1 MPIGDLTHQLLLSK
15 YRERG
20 TCHEMPRFLG
30 HKGTNR
36 GVMGHLQ
43 KEKPLEFKGFSVQ
56 NYWSGREDSNL

>member
-1 MPIGDLTHQLLLSK
+1 MYILGEAFPT
-15 YRERG
+15 
-20 TCHEMPRFLG
+20 MPRNATFLG

-56 NYWSGREDSNL
+56 NYWSGREDLNL